1 MVLKIPHRQ
10 SYDDLP
16 YAKANAV
23 PSSTARM
30 IPVAKE
36 TTPLPPMM
44 DNNPEVKREGSEDGI
59 EFRDNAH
66 GQGETTPLPLT
77 FDKVKREESEE
88 ESEFCKEG
96 CEEEC
101 AEGCPK
107 YAERC
112 PKCAE
117 GCPECAEGCPECVEG
132 CPECAEGCPECHNP
146 LHSLE
151 HILRHLV

>member
-1 MVLKIPHRQ
+1 M
-10 SYDDLP
+10 
-16 YAKANAV
+16 
-23 PSSTARM
+23 PSSTASM
-30 IPVAKE
+30 IPMAKK
-36 TTPLPPMM
+36 TTPLPPTL
-44 DNNPEVKREGSEDGI
+44 DNNPEVKREGSKDGI

-77 FDKVKREESEE
+77 FGNDPEVKLEESEE
-88 ESEFCKEG
+88 ESEFYKEG

-101 AEGCPK
+101 AEGCPE
-107 YAERC
+107 Y
-112 PKCAE
+112 AE

-132 CPECAEGCPECHNP
+132 CPECAEGYPEYHNP